1 VEECA
6 LNQARGARD
15 GFDVSAR
22 RRGDADVVTARG
34 ELDLVAAPQLR
45 SVLADPS
52 VCGAPHLVVDLRA
65 VSFIDSTAISTL
77 VAGRRLAASRGGRTV
92 LVTDPRSAVQ
102 RVMQVLR
109 MQQVMEIVDSV
120 EIALKSLDI
129 VETDQHD
136 EAQDEV

>member
-1 VEECA
+1 MDQV
-6 LNQARGARD
+6 RGARD

-22 RRGDADVVTARG
+22 RVGDADVVTARG

-45 SVLADPS
+45 AVLADSS
-52 VCGAPHLVVDLRA
+52 VCSATHLVVDLGA

-92 LVTDPRSAVQ
+92 LVTEPGSAVQ

-109 MQQVMEIVDSV
+109 MQQVMEIVHSV
-120 EIALKSLDI
+120 EIALKSLD
-129 VETDQHD
+129 VEDAPGT
-136 EAQDEV
+136 

>member
-1 VEECA
+1 M
-6 LNQARGARD
+6 NQARGARD
-15 GFDVSAR
+15 DFDVSAR

-52 VCGAPHLVVDLRA
+52 VCGAPHLVVDLSA

-92 LVTDPRSAVQ
+92 LVTDPSGAVQ

-109 MQQVMEIVDSV
+109 MQQVMEIVHSV
-120 EIALKSLDI
+120 DIALKSLDI
-129 VETDQHD
+129 DATDD
-136 EAQDEV
+136 GDPEQDGR